1 MIDSSVSVAAQNVA
15 TDTYA
20 LTAIKKSSCQIS
32 INEWVSGDSRYWI
45 TGMWII
51 PTQMSIVSMSINC
64 CEEVAVLLMVRVMGD
79 WVIMD
84 QVFIHT
90 DIIVLSLIERMEFR
104 YCCL

>member
-1 MIDSSVSVAAQNVA
+1 MIGSCVSVAAQNVA
-15 TDTYA
+15 TDTSA
-20 LTAIKKSSCQIS
+20 LTAIKKSSQIS

-84 QVFIHT
+84 QVFIPT

-104 YCCL
+104 RCCL